1 MYDSAFTGSTFL
13 VDSAATPSAL
23 DLVIENLDQPG
34 DQGVALF
41 TICLVAVPA
50 TGRLSR

>member
-1 MYDSAFTGSTFL
+1 MYDSAPTTSTFL
-13 VDSAATPSAL
+13 VDSAVSPSAL

-41 TICLVAVPA
+41 TVCLVTAPVA
-50 TGRLSR
+50 GRLSR